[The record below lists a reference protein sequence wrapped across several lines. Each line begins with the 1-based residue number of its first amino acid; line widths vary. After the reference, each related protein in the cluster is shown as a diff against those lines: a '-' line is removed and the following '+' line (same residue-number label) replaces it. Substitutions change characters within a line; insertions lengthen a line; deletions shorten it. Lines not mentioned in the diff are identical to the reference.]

1 MAKYMHGER
10 QKAAMI
16 QAGITLWHQ
25 GGVAAVTAR
34 GIGKI
39 VGKSHAGVLFHF
51 DGGITTLRQEVKQA
65 AISAGDRIIIQ
76 SLLVARDPAVQHFTD
91 EQRRAW
97 MNA

>member
-1 MAKYMHGER
+1 MAKYIHGER

-16 QAGITLWHQ
+16 QAGIDLWHQ
-25 GGVAAVTAR
+25 GGVSAVTAR

-51 DGGITTLRQEVKQA
+51 PGGITALRQQVKQA
-65 AISAGDRIIIQ
+65 GIEAGDRVIIQ
-76 SLLVARDPAVQHFTD
+76 SLLVARDPMVAHFTD